1 MTLCAIGAVPSYAR
15 ATGATTHN
23 APTSAHRIPAAI
35 DSVPRRLAG
44 KTPMLGEP
52 CLPERSQISH
62 QLLPQRLMIWIGD
75 FAALAV
81 HPWAYTSLDSA
92 KKLPKS

>member
-1 MTLCAIGAVPSYAR
+1 
-15 ATGATTHN
+15 
-23 APTSAHRIPAAI
+23 
-35 DSVPRRLAG
+35 
-44 KTPMLGEP
+44 MLGEP

-62 QLLPQRLMIWIGD
+62 QLLPQRLMIWIGN